1 MKKIKKNRINHF
13 PVMKLKNMKAML
25 ERYEL
30 GKQAEL
36 KLKEDADLEET
47 NLLQVSDSSEQ

>member
-13 PVMKLKNMKAML
+13 PVMKLKNRKAML

-30 GKQAEL
+30 RKQAEL

>member
-1 MKKIKKNRINHF
+1 
-13 PVMKLKNMKAML
+13 MKLKNRKAML

-30 GKQAEL
+30 RKQAEL